1 MHWLT
6 KVLVIFA
13 AVLSVLL
20 AGLTIS
26 MASNADRIV
35 SDYEQERARRVAAEA
50 VRADEAGRASQ
61 EQSRLAAQGEQLSK
75 DLASRDADVRR
86 LETENSRLLA
96 DKNKAEAARQSIEA
110 KIAELGETARTQA
123 TLITNYRDE
132 VTLLRKNELSFRQR
146 SIELDDRI
154 SDLESQREV
163 LDQTVRALQEQLAE
177 AQLAA
182 QQNLSGTAGGAT
194 ARANDAVTL
203 GGPLVR
209 GRIEKVE
216 TDTATGAILAKIN
229 LGTNDSVKENTK
241 LFIGRD
247 REFVANLVII
257 RSDLQW
263 AVGRIDTLGR
273 NVKVQEGD
281 WVVSR
286 LQ

>member
-6 KVLVIFA
+6 KVFVIFA

-26 MASNADRIV
+26 MATNADRIV
-35 SDYEQERARRVAAEA
+35 GDYEQERARRIAADSI
-50 VRADEAGRASQ
+50 RADEAGRAAQ
-61 EQSRLAAQGEQLSK
+61 EQARLAAQIEQISR

-123 TLITNYRDE
+123 TLLTNYRDE
-132 VTLLRKNELSFRQR
+132 VTQLRKNELSFRQR

-154 SDLESQREV
+154 SDLGSQNEV
-163 LDQTVRALQEQLAE
+163 LEQTVRALQEQLAE

-182 QQNLSGTAGGAT
+182 QTGQPGSGTAT
-194 ARANDAVTL
+194 ARGSDPVTL
-203 GGPLVR
+203 AGPIVR
-209 GRIEKVE
+209 GRIEQVQ
-216 TDTATGAILAKIN
+216 TDTATGARLARIN

-241 LFIGRD
+241 LFIGR
-247 REFVANLVII
+247 EGQFVANLVII
-257 RSDLQW
+257 RSDQQW

-273 NVKVQEGD
+273 DVQVQEGD